1 MISTFI
7 SKEKNQV
14 KFTME
19 FTAEEFEKAINDVY
33 QSTKGKYSLDGFR
46 KGKAPRKLIES
57 RYGQDIFFED
67 AINDLFSSKYPAAL
81 DELNLNPVDKPSV
94 EFDNIEKGKGFI
106 VTINVTVK
114 PEFEV
119 KEYKGVK
126 VTKVEQNITDEDIAK
141 ELETLQKRNARLVLV
156 DRPAQSGDTVMV
168 DYSGFIGDE
177 QFEGGTAERQPLAL
191 GSGSFIPGFE
201 EQLIGAVANEQR
213 DVRVTFPEDYHA
225 KELAGKEAIFK
236 CTVHEIKEEEKPELN
251 DEFAKDVSEFD
262 TLEELK
268 NDTKEKLEKSAV
280 ARVEYET
287 KNAILEKVYEAN
299 EVDIPDIM
307 VEEQIDEMMMEF
319 EQQLKTQG
327 FNLEKYFALAQKD
340 SQEFRNDLRT
350 DAYKKVKTRLIV
362 EAVADSEK
370 LDASEDEVNAE
381 IQAMADQYKI
391 DVEKLTQAMRAEN
404 LYYMAQDIKMKKA
417 VDLMF
422 ENAIVE

>member
-33 QSTKGKYSLDGFR
+33 QATRGKYSLNGFR

-57 RYGQDIFFED
+57 RYGEDVFFEE
-67 AINDLFSSKYPAAL
+67 AIDNLFSSKYPTAL
-81 DELNLNPVDKPSV
+81 DELNLNPVDRPSV

-106 VTINVTVK
+106 VTLDVTVK

-126 VTKVEQNITDEDIAK
+126 VTKVEHNITDEDIAK
-141 ELETLQKRNARLVLV
+141 ELETLQKRNARLVPV
-156 DRPAQSGDTVMV
+156 DRPAQSGDTVIV

-177 QFEGGTAERQPLAL
+177 QFEGGTAERQPLEL
-191 GSGSFIPGFE
+191 GSDSFIPGFE
-201 EQLIGAVANEQR
+201 EQLIGAVTNVQK
-213 DVRVTFPEDYHA
+213 DVKVTFPEDYQST
-225 KELAGKEAIFK
+225 ELAGKEAIFK
-236 CTVHEIKEEEKPELN
+236 CIVHEVKEEEKPELN

-268 NDTKEKLEKSAV
+268 NDTKEKLEKLAV
-280 ARVEYET
+280 DKAEYET
-287 KNAILEKVYEAN
+287 KNAILEKIYEAN

-307 VEEQIDEMMMEF
+307 IEGQIDEMMMEF

-327 FNLEKYFALAQKD
+327 FDLEKYFALAKKD

-370 LDASEDEVNAE
+370 LDASEDEVKVE
-381 IQAMADQYKI
+381 LQAMADQYQI
-391 DVEKLTQAMRAEN
+391 EVEKLMQAMGAEN
-404 LYYMAQDIKMKKA
+404 YYHMAQDIKMKKA
-417 VDLMF
+417 VDFMF